1 VAALRGRINSDGEQ
15 AVADRGA
22 AAQSTHG
29 GRAAAGAGQLT
40 SRSLTARMTAE
51 LLSVARPSRSIGG
64 VIIK

>member
-15 AVADRGA
+15 AGADRG